1 MSVFKR
7 IISFIALSVTW
18 GCLSLYGAL
27 NGWWLTPLASEGDTQ
42 NFINAIQQQLLTEA
56 KGNLAITVIENGRV
70 VSQQFSP
77 SIDKINQNTLFPVA
91 SMSKLFTAYGIIQ
104 LAKTGEIDLDAPIAN
119 YLTPAWQL
127 PASSFDH
134 NKVTVRTLLS
144 HTSGLI
150 DGLGFADIPETHK
163 LPSLL
168 QSLQNPQG
176 ANGSVQLK
184 LGYAP
189 TSQWQYSG
197 GGYLI
202 TEHIIENIT
211 GVSFE
216 SFMANNVFT
225 PLNMKR
231 ATYQFIGKQKNIAN
245 SYDSEGKKADF
256 YQYASPAATGL
267 LASTY
272 DLTQFV
278 LALQQIDNKTDNTIR
293 SLTQPLGYKLGAPIW
308 GMGVMLYAPTL
319 KGGFVYGHD
328 GANEPAINSALR
340 INPINK
346 DAIIVLS
353 SGGDQLATHIA
364 SEWTFWQ
371 TGIPD
376 FLNFDK
382 AISSALMPFSAG
394 IFLLLLGF
402 MYFYYVHT
410 KTTLSPILAQ

>member
-18 GCLSLYGAL
+18 ACLSLYGAL
-27 NGWWLTPLASEGDTQ
+27 NGWWLTPLSSEGDTQ

-189 TSQWQYSG
+189 TSQW
-197 GGYLI
+197 
-202 TEHIIENIT
+202 
-211 GVSFE
+211 
-216 SFMANNVFT
+216 
-225 PLNMKR
+225 
-231 ATYQFIGKQKNIAN
+231 
-245 SYDSEGKKADF
+245 
-256 YQYASPAATGL
+256 
-267 LASTY
+267 
-272 DLTQFV
+272 
-278 LALQQIDNKTDNTIR
+278 
-293 SLTQPLGYKLGAPIW
+293 
-308 GMGVMLYAPTL
+308 
-319 KGGFVYGHD
+319 
-328 GANEPAINSALR
+328 
-340 INPINK
+340 
-346 DAIIVLS
+346 
-353 SGGDQLATHIA
+353 
-364 SEWTFWQ
+364 
-371 TGIPD
+371 
-376 FLNFDK
+376 
-382 AISSALMPFSAG
+382 
-394 IFLLLLGF
+394 
-402 MYFYYVHT
+402 
-410 KTTLSPILAQ
+410 